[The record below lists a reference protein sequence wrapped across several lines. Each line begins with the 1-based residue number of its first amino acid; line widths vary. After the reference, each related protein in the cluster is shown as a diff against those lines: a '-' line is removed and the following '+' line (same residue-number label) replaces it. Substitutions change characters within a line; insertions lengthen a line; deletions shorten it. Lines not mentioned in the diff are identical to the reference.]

1 MSEEQLIRE
10 ALAEA
15 NKEFNLGAILSNKDR
30 ARLIAQGAALGYG
43 DEIEALIRSMSP
55 DVTYDEAVDEIRK
68 SIDVAKERFPIQ
80 ATALEV
86 GGALIPGIAAAP
98 FTAGGS
104 LVPTLGRA
112 AAVGAVEGAIYGS
125 GQGTDAESRFKEGAK
140 GAVTG
145 AILNPAVQKGMEFVT
160 GGAAGIGAYLRKKM
174 GNKLAKPVEDEIM
187 RIVEGS
193 GISVEE
199 IVNRIRDGEI
209 LPDMSESALTEL
221 RGYAAQGGAGQE
233 IISDTLRARSD
244 RLRTDA
250 IEGLQSGLAVGVPEG
265 NITMAF
271 NKNVKELKAD
281 ESKAYK
287 DLFSAPENNQLISPN
302 NLLSGPNISQEVI
315 EKAQIGQQLSAVSEE
330 LLQDFPFLRN
340 KVNAIFKAKK
350 MPLPFE
356 VNDGVLSLTRPLD
369 LETVEIM
376 RRTLAEKVNKGF
388 KSGDG
393 TLATATKER
402 ELEFRTLIDNF
413 SEPLKQTRDN
423 WRDIMKTKE
432 IFDSGKK
439 VLSMAPEELEELV
452 AGLDDKGLAALR
464 TGFASALKVK
474 SGQNARQSLI
484 NTLADL
490 RKNERL
496 NLETLYPSEGFEEIS
511 NKILKSRQAFTT
523 EGQTLRGSM
532 TAFTQK
538 AIERQGSAANLT
550 DMADAATNLSYGN
563 MSGAAL
569 STARIV
575 KRTLGK
581 AAEALSEDQV
591 AEISRILVTEDPL
604 VFSRAVRNVEGRE
617 RLVSSIL
624 RLTQMISGGL
634 GTAAIVAGD
643 EPVGDAV
650 GNMTSAVIASPA
662 EAATPE
668 AQAAYDSVEVPTMQ
682 FDEEGATAALI
693 KALRGTD
700 AAAQVQEAAQ

>member
-369 LETVEIM
+369 LETVEIFG
-376 RRTLAEKVNKGF
+376 R
-388 KSGDG
+388 KS
-393 TLATATKER
+393 K
-402 ELEFRTLIDNF
+402 
-413 SEPLKQTRDN
+413 
-423 WRDIMKTKE
+423 
-432 IFDSGKK
+432 
-439 VLSMAPEELEELV
+439 
-452 AGLDDKGLAALR
+452 
-464 TGFASALKVK
+464 
-474 SGQNARQSLI
+474 
-484 NTLADL
+484 
-490 RKNERL
+490 
-496 NLETLYPSEGFEEIS
+496 
-511 NKILKSRQAFTT
+511 
-523 EGQTLRGSM
+523 
-532 TAFTQK
+532 
-538 AIERQGSAANLT
+538 
-550 DMADAATNLSYGN
+550 
-563 MSGAAL
+563 
-569 STARIV
+569 
-575 KRTLGK
+575 
-581 AAEALSEDQV
+581 
-591 AEISRILVTEDPL
+591 
-604 VFSRAVRNVEGRE
+604 
-617 RLVSSIL
+617 
-624 RLTQMISGGL
+624 
-634 GTAAIVAGD
+634 
-643 EPVGDAV
+643 
-650 GNMTSAVIASPA
+650 
-662 EAATPE
+662 
-668 AQAAYDSVEVPTMQ
+668 
-682 FDEEGATAALI
+682 
-693 KALRGTD
+693 
-700 AAAQVQEAAQ
+700 